1 MDPNDWQGE
10 LGFKAPIFIIDL
22 SRKPGHRYTELAL
35 AYRDK
40 VQGLIALFNELLET
54 IGLPTKYHS
63 PINIIARMLLR
74 RLHSSVETAELKGI
88 SRVTDVPMY
97 LLVAFNIVLD
107 LLMGCT
113 SGAVKLLEPGRP
125 MEQARM
131 LHFRTL
137 DWTMDPLRE
146 VIVQLDFVRTKS
158 KTPNKVIA
166 RSITYCGYVGVL
178 TGVRE
183 HLSLSLNF
191 RAVHNANTKAEHF
204 RFYFHHLLVLLGW
217 RQSISSILRS
227 YLFTENPEDTRPKS
241 LAVIAEEM
249 TPRHTTSAYL
259 TFCDSNS
266 TIILEKDFKSAQI
279 RSSNTFI
286 AATNH
291 DEEAHQGRITITGT
305 PPAAEEKQVGRSRIA
320 EGLEELLE
328 ESRDRL
334 DCISSKWNSRV
345 RQSKR
350 RAQRGTRSRPI
361 QTEAD
366 ITITETEV
374 IEWVSA
380 YPTTN
385 EQTHFAAIMDA
396 KSGDVVWNRAYPDPL
411 DPPDDL
417 ED

>member
-1 MDPNDWQGE
+1 MDSNDQDG
-10 LGFKAPIFIIDL
+10 LGFKVPIFIIDL
-22 SRKPGHRYTELAL
+22 SRKPEHRYTELAL

-40 VQGLIALFNELLET
+40 VQGLITLFNELLET

-63 PINIIARMLLR
+63 PINIIARLLLR
-74 RLHSSVETAELKGI
+74 RLHSSVETAELRGI
-88 SRVTDVPMY
+88 SRVTDVPIY
-97 LLVAFNIVLD
+97 LLVAFNVILD

-113 SGAVKLLEPGRP
+113 SGAVKSLEPGQP
-125 MEQARM
+125 MSQARM

-137 DWTMDPLRE
+137 DWTMDPLRS
-146 VIVQLDFVRTKS
+146 VIVQLDFIRRKS
-158 KTPNKVIA
+158 STPNKVIA
-166 RSITYCGYVGVL
+166 RSVTYCGYVGVL

-183 HLSLSLNF
+183 QLSLSLNF

-227 YLFTENPEDTRPKS
+227 YLLSENPNDIRPKS
-241 LAVIAEEM
+241 LAVIAREM
-249 TPRHTTSAYL
+249 TPRHTTAAYL

-266 TIILEKDFKSAQI
+266 TIILEKDFNTAQI
-279 RSSNTFI
+279 RSSSTFI

-291 DEEAHQGRITITGT
+291 DEETHQGGVTGAT
-305 PPAAEEKQVGRSRIA
+305 PATEEKAIGRSRIA

-328 ESRDRL
+328 ESRERL
-334 DCISSKWNSRV
+334 DCISSKWNSQV
-345 RQSKR
+345 RKTKR
-350 RAQRGTRSRPI
+350 RSQRGPRSRPT

-366 ITITETEV
+366 ITITESEV

-385 EQTHFAAIMDA
+385 EQTHFAAVMDA
-396 KSGDVVWNRAYPDPL
+396 KSGDVVWNRAYPYPL
-411 DPPDDL
+411 DPDGL